1 MSRVDEWLPPT
12 PERIAKGDITIEET
26 ERGGREVRSV
36 EHPLRE
42 YFLNHF
48 KQDLPDCGKCKYC
61 RKGKKCILKRGCS
74 ITPTQYRA
82 GLILM
87 SNYAGAGLSS
97 HYAQVKYSVDPTGQ
111 AEPGRSTDSYIAY
124 CEAMEAI
131 RGLTEKRVAFAVCCM
146 GECFTNCGVFS
157 SGRTARRHGGV
168 YLTAALDDLV
178 KHYEL
183 DK

>member
-12 PERIAKGDITIEET
+12 PERIAKGDITIEES
-26 ERGGREVRSV
+26 EDRGGRTVRSV
-36 EHPLRE
+36 EHPLRA
-42 YFLNHF
+42 YFLNHIENR
-48 KQDLPDCGKCKYC
+48 GK
-61 RKGKKCILKRGCS
+61 GFQ

-124 CEAMEAI
+124 REAMEAI

-157 SGRTARRHGGV
+157 SGRTARRHGGG

-178 KHYEL
+178 RYYEL